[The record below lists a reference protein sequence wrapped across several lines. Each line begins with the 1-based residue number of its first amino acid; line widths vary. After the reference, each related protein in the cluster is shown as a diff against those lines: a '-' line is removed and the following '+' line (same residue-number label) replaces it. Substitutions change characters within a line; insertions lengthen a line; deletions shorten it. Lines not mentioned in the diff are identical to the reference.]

1 MFKRTR
7 TRTRTRT
14 KDKTRS
20 RPPASKV
27 THLYHGI
34 EIAMG
39 SNPCEVAQ
47 TGAGKRYL
55 SDEAPLLPL
64 DGCGDP
70 SGCECRYKH
79 FVDRRTDARRDS
91 DSGMPQRTHKDEK
104 RGQAGRR
111 ITDD

>member
-7 TRTRTRT
+7 S
-14 KDKTRS
+14 KDKITN

-27 THLYHGI
+27 THLYQGI
-34 EIAMG
+34 EIAIG
-39 SNPCEVAQ
+39 SSPCEAAR
-47 TGAGKRYL
+47 TGVGKRYL

-64 DGCGDP
+64 EGCSDP
-70 SGCECRYKH
+70 RGCDCRYKH

-91 DSGMPQRTHKDEK
+91 DSGLPQRTHNDEK
-104 RGQAGRR
+104 RRQAGRR